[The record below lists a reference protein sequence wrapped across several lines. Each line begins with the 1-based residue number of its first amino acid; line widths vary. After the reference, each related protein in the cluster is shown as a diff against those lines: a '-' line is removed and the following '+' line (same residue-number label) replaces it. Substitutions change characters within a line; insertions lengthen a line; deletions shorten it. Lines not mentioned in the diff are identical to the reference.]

1 MYVSNLSL
9 MNIRSYQKVELR
21 LSKSINLLV
30 GNNNSGKST
39 IIKSLFKLQS
49 IHSLGLDDIRKSN
62 NYGRIFIDI
71 EDVSIKEREVFE
83 LIQKE
88 KPVIFPN
95 TDKGKVLFGIYTS
108 LVETKKG
115 QEALF
120 IDLNNRFELDETGKL
135 KVFDKDNA
143 EIQFMEFGSLPNL
156 ETHNNF
162 IYPFFAKRK
171 TNYYQN
177 QLGAKEAFYVGEDLR
192 NITSKI
198 QKISN
203 PSHPK
208 HKLFIKHIDDILGFG
223 IGVIP
228 HGDNQSNTGI
238 FVGNNTVIPIDSMG
252 EGVVNI
258 LGLIVMLLTE
268 DRKLYLIEELE
279 NDIHPKA
286 LKKLLDLIL
295 EKSKQNQFVIST
307 HSNIVVKYL
316 GIDSSKIF
324 HLQWKPY
331 EQVPDDNLPT
341 TSIEELKNDPI
352 EKMKLLEELGYD
364 VFDFDLYKSY
374 LIFEESSAE
383 ALVRDF
389 LIPAFCPSLK
399 DKIKTIAASG
409 ADDIGPRFHDF
420 LRLFVFIHQ
429 NPVYTSRAWVMA
441 DGDES
446 GKKNIEKL
454 QKSFP
459 TWDSG
464 HFISFSKNNIEEFY
478 PTRFHEEFV
487 IINSILDKSEKRMA
501 KQNFT
506 RKVFAW
512 IELHTEIAKTEFSE
526 AASEIIRHLKNI
538 EENVLTSK

>member
-1 MYVSNLSL
+1 
-9 MNIRSYQKVELR
+9 MNIRSYQKVELN

-39 IIKSLFKLQS
+39 IIKSLFKLQN
-49 IHSLGLDDIRKSN
+49 IHSLGIDDIRKSRD
-62 NYGRIFIDI
+62 YGRIFINI
-71 EDVSIKEREVFE
+71 EDISIKEREIFE

-88 KPVIFPN
+88 KPIIFPN
-95 TDKGKVLFGIYTS
+95 TDKVKVLFGIYNS
-108 LVETKKG
+108 LIETKKG

-120 IDLNNRFELDETGKL
+120 IDLNNRFELDETGKM
-135 KVFDKDNA
+135 KVYNNENA

-192 NITSKI
+192 NITSKV

-208 HKLFIKHIDDILGFG
+208 HKQFLKCINEILGFG

-228 HGDNQSNTGI
+228 HGDSQSNTGI

-252 EGVVNI
+252 EGIVNI
-258 LGLIVMLLTE
+258 LGLIVMLLT
-268 DRKLYLIEELE
+268 DDNKLYLIEELE

-286 LKKLLDLIL
+286 LKKLLELIL
-295 EKSKQNQFVIST
+295 EKSENNQFVIST

-316 GIDSSKIF
+316 GIKSSKIF
-324 HLQWKPY
+324 HLQWQPFENKP
-331 EQVPDDNLPT
+331 EDNLPT
-341 TSIEELKNDPI
+341 SSLSELKNEPV

-364 VFDFDLYKSY
+364 IFDFDLYKSY

-383 ALVRDF
+383 ALVKDF
-389 LIPAFCPSLK
+389 LIPVFCPSLN

-409 ADDIGPRFHDF
+409 ADDLEPRFHDF
-420 LRLFVFIHQ
+420 LRLFAFIHQ

-441 DGDES
+441 DGDEP
-446 GKKNIEKL
+446 GKRNIEKL
-454 QKSFP
+454 KTSFP
-459 TWDSG
+459 SWAPE
-464 HFISFSKNNIEEFY
+464 HFISFSKKNIEEFY
-478 PTRFHEEFV
+478 PNQFHEEFKA
-487 IINSILDKSEKRMA
+487 INSIIDKAKKREA
-501 KQNFT
+501 KTAFT
-506 RKVFAW
+506 RTLLDW
-512 IELHTEIAKTEFSE
+512 IKLNPDDAKKQFSE
-526 AASEIIRHLKNI
+526 SASEIITYLKEI
-538 EENVLTSK
+538 ETKV

>member
-1 MYVSNLSL
+1 MHVHSLSL
-9 MNIRSYQKVELR
+9 MNIRSYQKVKLS

-39 IIKSLFKLQS
+39 IIKSLFKLQN
-49 IHSLGLDDIRKSN
+49 IHSLGIDDIRKSSS
-62 NYGRIFIDI
+62 YGRIFIDI
-71 EDVSIKEREVFE
+71 EDVSVKEREIFE

-88 KPVIFPN
+88 KPIVFPD
-95 TDKGKVLFGIYTS
+95 TDKVKVLFGIYTS

-120 IDLNNRFELDETGKL
+120 IDLNNHFELDETGKM
-135 KVFDKDNA
+135 KVYDKDNA

-171 TNYYQN
+171 TGYYNN

-192 NITSKI
+192 NITSKV

-208 HKLFIKHIDDILGFG
+208 NKQFIKCINEILGFE

-238 FVGNNTVIPIDSMG
+238 YVNDTTVIPIDSMG
-252 EGVVNI
+252 EGIVNI

-286 LKKLLDLIL
+286 LKKLLELIL
-295 EKSKQNQFVIST
+295 EKSANNQFVIST

-316 GIDSSKIF
+316 GVKSSKIF
-324 HLQWKPY
+324 HLQWQPF
-331 EQVPDDNLPT
+331 ENQPEDNLPT
-341 TSIEELKNDPI
+341 SSISELKNEPV

-364 VFDFDLYKSY
+364 IFDFDLYKSY

-383 ALVRDF
+383 SLVKDF
-389 LIPAFCPSLK
+389 FIPVFCPSLK
-399 DKIKTIAASG
+399 DKVKTVAASG
-409 ADDIGPRFHDF
+409 ADDLEPRFHDF

-429 NPVYTSRAWVMA
+429 NPIYTSRAWVMA
-441 DGDES
+441 DGDEA
-446 GKKNIEKL
+446 GKRNIERLKI
-454 QKSFP
+454 SFP
-459 TWDSG
+459 TWG
-464 HFISFSKNNIEEFY
+464 PEHFISFSKNHIEEFY
-478 PTRFHEEFV
+478 PNQFQEEFRS
-487 IINSILDKSEKRMA
+487 INSIAERTKKKEA
-501 KQNFT
+501 KAVFT
-506 RKVFAW
+506 RNVLDW
-512 IELHTEIAKTEFSE
+512 IKLHPEDAEKEFSDS
-526 AASEIIRHLKNI
+526 ASEIIGYLRQI
-538 EENVLTSK
+538 ESRM